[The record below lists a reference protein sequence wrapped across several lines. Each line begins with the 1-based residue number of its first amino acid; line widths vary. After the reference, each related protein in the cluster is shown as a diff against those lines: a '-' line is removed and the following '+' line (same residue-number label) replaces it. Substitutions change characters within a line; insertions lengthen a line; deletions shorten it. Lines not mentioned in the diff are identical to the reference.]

1 MTVQKKVVNA
11 KREKETGLVIET
23 TLELRLFNDKGNL
36 RDRVFMNVEH
46 QGDLNSPDFIP
57 FEELTKAQILQW
69 TLDVLGEQ
77 AIAAKEQELI
87 DREQARIDAASQE
100 QFVDGLPTEE

>member
-1 MTVQKKVVNA
+1 MTVQKQIVNA
-11 KREKETGLVIET
+11 KREKQTGLVIET
-23 TLELRLFNDKGNL
+23 TLELRLFNDQGNL
-36 RDRVFMNVEH
+36 RDRIFMNAEL
-46 QGDLNSPDFIP
+46 QGDANSPDFIP

-87 DREQARIDAASQE
+87 DREQARIDAAAQE